1 MKNILYTLLFAFVI
15 FFGAGVVANFFTM
28 SDDSLVI
35 TFVGILATFVVI
47 GNYSQVHN
55 LTENTN
61 KNIDKLEKR
70 LSKINDE
77 TLGERNPQSLKN
89 KLQSLSDTLI
99 DKNGKSQVSN
109 IQTRLGNL
117 ERAATHPQQNLLLYM
132 QLRDILYLE
141 IGEHKKLVKDIILN
155 PNAQQKRNIKRKKND
170 ETIEAYLFWSKE
182 KGIQCKDADGNPID
196 DVISVA
202 SKPFDKIKIDK
213 ILRNLLI
220 VNSSSMIQ

>member
-89 KLQSLSDTLI
+89 KLQYLSDTLI

-155 PNAQQKRNIKRKKND
+155 PNAQQKRNIKRKKNN
-170 ETIEAYLFWSKE
+170 ETIEAYLFWSNE

>member
-170 ETIEAYLFWSKE
+170 ETIEAYLFWSNE

>member
-89 KLQSLSDTLI
+89 KLQYISDTLI

-117 ERAATHPQQNLLLYM
+117 ERAATHPQQNILLYM

-155 PNAQQKRNIKRKKND
+155 PNAQQKRNIKRKKNN
-170 ETIEAYLFWSKE
+170 ETIEAYLFWSNE

>member
-1 MKNILYTLLFAFVI
+1 
-15 FFGAGVVANFFTM
+15 
-28 SDDSLVI
+28 
-35 TFVGILATFVVI
+35 
-47 GNYSQVHN
+47 
-55 LTENTN
+55 
-61 KNIDKLEKR
+61 
-70 LSKINDE
+70 
-77 TLGERNPQSLKN
+77 
-89 KLQSLSDTLI
+89 
-99 DKNGKSQVSN
+99 
-109 IQTRLGNL
+109 
-117 ERAATHPQQNLLLYM
+117 M

-155 PNAQQKRNIKRKKND
+155 PNAQQKRNIKRKKNN
-170 ETIEAYLFWSKE
+170 ETIEAYLFWSNE

>member
-70 LSKINDE
+70 LSKISDE

-89 KLQSLSDTLI
+89 KFQSLSDTLI

-155 PNAQQKRNIKRKKND
+155 PNAQQKRNIKRKKNN
-170 ETIEAYLFWSKE
+170 ETIEAYLFWSNE